1 MTLLAAACLGILA
14 ALQVPGPEQALTSRL
29 PGIAVEVRLAEAH
42 SIAVGDTLELRSDQG
57 NRRAFVVE
65 AVYRARPDPA
75 TVLRGEYQAR
85 FHLSDLAALLGRPDR
100 VDRIGVALMP
110 GIDPDTAAAR
120 LNRVAFGYRAYPSDS
135 IASRSS
141 STFVVVSRFHRA
153 IALISIVASAIFL
166 LCIML
171 LKIDERRLDTAVM
184 RLIGLSRRTV
194 FLAVVVE
201 ACLIA
206 AVGSVLGVGLAAAAS
221 ALTNAFYQRRFETAL
236 VFAHLSGDIVARGVT
251 LALVL
256 GVVAGVLAAAR
267 LVRTA
272 PLTLWRRHP

>member
-1 MTLLAAACLGILA
+1 MIALALSLGLTA
-14 ALQVPGPEQALTSRL
+14 ALQSPDTTPAPIASIPGVAIEARL
-29 PGIAVEVRLAEAH
+29 AQSEGIAL
-42 SIAVGDTLELRSDQG
+42 GDTLRLRSDRG
-57 NRRAFVVE
+57 DEREFVVE
-65 AVYRARPDPA
+65 AIYRARPDPA

-100 VDRIGVALMP
+100 VDRIGVALQP

-206 AVGSVLGVGLAAAAS
+206 AVGSFLGVGLAAVAS

-236 VFAHLSGDIVARGVT
+236 VFAHLSGDIVAQGVT

-267 LVRTA
+267 LVRTP